1 MAIDPR
7 IHELNTAYAQGKMDS
22 KTYAEQFKILARES
36 SKERLGG
43 WVSPLTEKPFNFD
56 SIYTNT
62 PAITTPAPAI
72 TTPAP
77 AITTPAPAI
86 TTPAP
91 VIKTPSGSAVMDG
104 SGNII
109 TDGSADAIKKTPWL
123 LIGIA
128 IMALLFID

>member
-7 IHELNTAYAQGKMDS
+7 IHELNTAYALGKMDS

-36 SKERLGG
+36 SAQRLNG

-56 SIYTNT
+56 EIVQN
-62 PAITTPAPAI
+62 
-72 TTPAP
+72 TPAP

-91 VIKTPSGSAVMDG
+91 VIKTPSGSAIMDG

>member
-7 IHELNTAYAQGKMDS
+7 LNELTKQYEAGKIDAR
-22 KTYAEQFKILARES
+22 TYAEQFKIVARES
-36 SKERLGG
+36 SANRLG
-43 WVSPLTEKPFNFD
+43 WVSPLSEKPFNFD
-56 SIYTNT
+56 SIYTMT
-62 PAITTPAPAI
+62 QTQAPTSTTPAQVI
-72 TTPAP
+72 K
-77 AITTPAPAI
+77 TPAPAI

-91 VIKTPSGSAVMDG
+91 VITTPSGSAVMDG

-128 IMALLFID
+128 ILALLFID